1 MSVFFNGRLLTT
13 PTTASVVND
22 DAMANRNLTVGNVV
36 AFIGKSTGGEPNVA
50 LRFGNPTQAKLI
62 LRSGELLDAVV
73 KAFDPSAQTPA
84 PSTVIALRVNPALQ
98 SSADV
103 AAAGEVG
110 TVLTL
115 SSVNYGQA
123 DNQIKYKIESGTT
136 TGKRF
141 TVQRGTESYSQ
152 DNIAR
157 QAFSIRYSGS
167 ESTATATIDE
177 AGLTLA
183 YGSTT
188 LALDFA
194 DFATVTDLVDRINVV
209 TGFAAAVLADSYNSP
224 TANGLDFIT
233 TQDVK
238 TATYNVTANLQAIID
253 WLNSGAN
260 PLVTAERTAAKG
272 TVPANIG
279 FTYLTGG
286 TDGTTTNTEWSA
298 GFGVLQKSDFQ
309 WLCPISGSSAIHAMA
324 DAHVAFCST
333 VLRRERRC
341 IAGTV
346 ASTSDESAITAA
358 KSLNSDRTS
367 LVHIGYYD
375 YNAAGALVLRPP
387 YMTAALIAAMFAG
400 VPPGTPLT
408 NKTMKVQGLERE
420 LLNPTDTDPLIKGG
434 VLCVENTDEGYK
446 IVKSISTWLVNKN
459 YNRVEQSTGAAL
471 DFTVR
476 NVRNAVDVT
485 RGEKGSPLLL
495 SRSVS
500 LAESALK
507 ELARAEPQGP
517 GVLVGDEN
525 SPPYKNI
532 TATFEGDVTRIQ
544 FECSPAIPN
553 NYNLVTVYAVPFSG
567 SATA

>member
-238 TATYNVTANLQAIID
+238 TATSEAVTAIKEAI
-253 WLNSGAN
+253 
-260 PLVTAERTAAKG
+260 E
-272 TVPANIG
+272 
-279 FTYLTGG
+279 
-286 TDGTTTNTEWSA
+286 
-298 GFGVLQKSDFQ
+298 QKYS
-309 WLCPISGSSAIHAMA
+309 
-324 DAHVAFCST
+324 
-333 VLRRERRC
+333 E
-341 IAGTV
+341 
-346 ASTSDESAITAA
+346 
-358 KSLNSDRTS
+358 
-367 LVHIGYYD
+367 
-375 YNAAGALVLRPP
+375 
-387 YMTAALIAAMFAG
+387 
-400 VPPGTPLT
+400 
-408 NKTMKVQGLERE
+408 
-420 LLNPTDTDPLIKGG
+420 
-434 VLCVENTDEGYK
+434 
-446 IVKSISTWLVNKN
+446 
-459 YNRVEQSTGAAL
+459 
-471 DFTVR
+471 
-476 NVRNAVDVT
+476 
-485 RGEKGSPLLL
+485 
-495 SRSVS
+495 
-500 LAESALK
+500 
-507 ELARAEPQGP
+507 
-517 GVLVGDEN
+517 
-525 SPPYKNI
+525 
-532 TATFEGDVTRIQ
+532 
-544 FECSPAIPN
+544 
-553 NYNLVTVYAVPFSG
+553 
-567 SATA
+567 